1 MKKCRSKRLIIGCK
15 IEFRSTKK
23 RSRNSSSRVKAWRVY
38 RLRRVKSEL

>member
-1 MKKCRSKRLIIGCK
+1 LKKCRSKRLIIGCK

-23 RSRNSSSRVKAWRVY
+23 RSRNKSTRVKAWKVY